1 MFDTA
6 LCHIKMSD
14 YDLLQEMSSDVF
26 NGKETEFRVH
36 ATKHTIV
43 IYMVWAWPW
52 GRNQDAQQKNWVEER
67 VSEGFSKE
75 FCELL
80 LAAAEHECWIL
91 QLDQDAEIDEG
102 FTVFSGDEVKI
113 GYPLTRLERIM
124 TVNRGKYSNPERPK
138 SQLQNAAVKKDKA

>member
-14 YDLLQEMSSDVF
+14 YDLLQKMANDVL
-26 NGKETEFRVH
+26 NRRETEFRVH
-36 ATKHTIV
+36 ATEHTIV
-43 IYMVWAWPW
+43 IYMVWAWPRA
-52 GRNQDAQQKNWVEER
+52 RNPDAQQRSWIEER
-67 VSEGFSKE
+67 VSEGFSRE

-102 FTVFSGDEVKI
+102 FTVFSGDEVEVA
-113 GYPLTRLERIM
+113 YPLMRLERIM
-124 TVNRGKYSNPERPK
+124 STAPGKRHYPERPQ
-138 SQLQNAAVKKDKA
+138 SQRQNAAAKKNKA